1 MSDHAKLSPSK
12 RSRWA
17 LCPGSIREEAKYPD
31 TGSGPAAA
39 DGTHSHTLLEYCIQ
53 LDRFIDPMTQIGA
66 KFEDHEGEFVVHQDR
81 AERVKVAVDYIMHY
95 SAFGILPVVSESKV
109 DPAFLLGRSDLSGT
123 VDVQI
128 LAGNT
133 LELIDYKDGM
143 GVVTAEGNMQLEQ
156 YAYGVLAGYK
166 LPVNGAYPF
175 EYVKMT
181 IIQPKL
187 AMKGMKPI
195 TSHTVTV
202 RSLLDNMGTII
213 TQAAATDAPDAP
225 LVPGDSQC
233 KFCRAKGSCNA
244 LASNV
249 MKEVG
254 IMFQPV
260 VTQTLDVAQ
269 QSADKDPSTMDD
281 AQIRQIMEAAPLMR
295 QLLEGVEKEAQR
307 RLEMGQVIPGLKLV
321 NGRGSRAW
329 ALPETEMAEK
339 LIKMGIP
346 KSAVYETKLVT
357 PAKAEKLTW
366 EKKDGTKVALTERQL
381 KRMEQE
387 YVVKLAG
394 KLTVAPESDGRPAV
408 ITNAAPLFSAVDEG
422 RIAGDLTTRIEY
434 TVTNGVVQI
443 QSVEQ
448 TETLPSWLS

>member
-31 TGSGPAAA
+31 EGSGPAAA

-53 LDRFIDPMTQIGA
+53 NNRFIDPMTQIGA

-81 AERVKVAVDYIMHY
+81 AERVKVAYDYIMQA
-95 SAFGILPVVSESKV
+95 SLNGICKIISESKV

-128 LAGNT
+128 IGGDT

-143 GVVTAEGNMQLEQ
+143 GIVAAEGNMQLEQ

-166 LPVNGAYPF
+166 LPVNGDYPIKT
-175 EYVKMT
+175 VRMT

-187 AMKGMKPI
+187 ALRGMSAI
-195 TSHTVTV
+195 TSYEVPVSH
-202 RSLLDNMGTII
+202 LLANMGTII
-213 TQAAATDAPDAP
+213 AQAAATDKPDAP
-225 LVPGDSQC
+225 LVPGESQC
-233 KFCRAKGSCNA
+233 KFCRAKGSCSA

-260 VTQTLDVAQ
+260 VTETLDVAQ

-295 QLLEGVEKEAQR
+295 QLLEAVEKEALR
-307 RLEMGQVIPGLKLV
+307 RMESGQTIPGLKLV

-329 ALPETEMAEK
+329 ALPEDQMAEK
-339 LIKMGIP
+339 LVKMGIP
-346 KSAVYETKLVT
+346 KTAIYETKLVT

-366 EKKDGTKVALTERQL
+366 EKRDGTKVTLTDRQL
-381 KRMEQE
+381 QRMDQE
-387 YVVKLAG
+387 YVSKLAG

-408 ITNAAPLFSAVDEG
+408 VTNAAPLFSAV
-422 RIAGDLTTRIEY
+422 
-434 TVTNGVVQI
+434 
-443 QSVEQ
+443 
-448 TETLPSWLS
+448 ETPAELPAWLL

>member
-1 MSDHAKLSPSK
+1 VSDHAKLSPSK

-39 DGTHSHTLLEYCIQ
+39 DGTHSHTLLEHCINTF
-53 LDRFIDPMTQIGA
+53 LSDPMEQVGET
-66 KFEDHEGEFVVHQDR
+66 FTDHEGTFVVDADR
-81 AERVKVAVDYIMHY
+81 AARVKVAVNYIRERSMNGLFQIY
-95 SAFGILPVVSESKV
+95 SEQKV

-123 VDVQI
+123 VDCQI
-128 LAGNT
+128 YGPGFV
-133 LELIDYKDGM
+133 ELIDYKDGM
-143 GVVTAEGNMQLEQ
+143 GIVSAEGNLQLEQ
-156 YAYGVLAGYK
+156 YAYGVLASYK
-166 LPVNGAYPF
+166 LPVNGAYPI
-175 EYVKMT
+175 ERVKMT

-187 AMKGMKPI
+187 ALRGMPAI
-195 TSHTVTV
+195 TSHEVSV
-202 RSLLDNMGTII
+202 RSLLDTAGII
-213 TQAAATDAPDAP
+213 VVQAAATDNPDAP
-225 LVPGDSQC
+225 LVPGESQC

-281 AQIRQIMEAAPLMR
+281 AQIAQIMEAAPLMR
-295 QLLEGVEKEAQR
+295 QLLEGVEKEALR
-307 RLEMGQVIPGLKLV
+307 RLESGQTIPGLKLV

-329 ALPETEMAEK
+329 ALPEDEMAEK
-339 LIKMGIP
+339 LVKMGIP

-366 EKKDGTKVALTERQL
+366 EKKDGTKVALTDRQL

-408 ITNAAPLFSAVDEG
+408 ITNAAPLFSAVE
-422 RIAGDLTTRIEY
+422 AAPAAE
-434 TVTNGVVQI
+434 
-443 QSVEQ
+443 S
-448 TETLPSWLS
+448 LPSWLS

>member
-39 DGTHSHTLLEYCIQ
+39 DGTHSHTLLEHCIKTGEHP
-53 LDRFIDPMTQIGA
+53 LSLTGNSVV
-66 KFEDHEGEFVVHQDR
+66 DHEGSFVIDATR
-81 AERVKVAVDYIMHY
+81 AERVLVALDYVEKRVAEYNGLCQVI
-95 SAFGILPVVSESKV
+95 SETKV

-123 VDVQI
+123 VDIQI
-128 LAGNT
+128 IGGDT

-143 GVVTAEGNMQLEQ
+143 NVVTAEGNLQLEQ

-166 LPVNGAYPF
+166 LPVNGDYPI
-175 EYVKMT
+175 VTVRMT

-187 AMKGMKPI
+187 ALRGMPAI
-195 TSHTVTV
+195 TSHDVSV
-202 RSLLDNMGTII
+202 RDLLSRMGII
-213 TQAAATDAPDAP
+213 VTQAAATDAPDAP
-225 LVPGDSQC
+225 LVPGESQC
-233 KFCRAKGSCNA
+233 KFCRAKGSCSA

-260 VTQTLDVAQ
+260 VSQTLDVAQ
-269 QSADKDPSTMDD
+269 QSADKDPTTMDD
-281 AQIRQIMEAAPLMR
+281 AQIAQIMDAAPLMR
-295 QLLEGVEKEAQR
+295 QLLEGVEAEALR
-307 RLEMGQVIPGLKLV
+307 RLQAGQSIPGLKLV

-329 ALPETEMAEK
+329 ALPEEQMAEK
-339 LIKMGIP
+339 LVKMGIP
-346 KSAVYETKLVT
+346 KGAIYETKLVT

-366 EKKDGTKVALTERQL
+366 AKRDGSKVTLTERQL
-381 KRMEQE
+381 KTMETE
-387 YVVKLAG
+387 YVVKMAG

-408 ITNAAPLFSAVDEG
+408 VLNAAPLFSAV
-422 RIAGDLTTRIEY
+422 
-434 TVTNGVVQI
+434 
-443 QSVEQ
+443 
-448 TETLPSWLS
+448 ETPAELPAWLS

>member
-39 DGTHSHTLLEYCIQ
+39 DGTHSHTLLETCIKFDTTAHFYIGQ
-53 LDRFIDPMTQIGA
+53 LMT
-66 KFEDHEGEFVVHQDR
+66 DHEGTFVVDADR
-81 AERVKVAVDYIMHY
+81 ADRVQTALDYIMER
-95 SAFGILPVVSESKV
+95 SMNGLLKVISEQKV
-109 DPAFLLGRSDLSGT
+109 DPEHLLGRSDLSGT
-123 VDVQI
+123 VDCQI
-128 LAGNT
+128 MGDDW

-143 GVVTAEGNMQLEQ
+143 GIVSAEGNLQLEQ
-156 YAYGVLAGYK
+156 YAFGVLAGYK

-175 EYVKMT
+175 KTIRMT

-187 AMKGMKPI
+187 AMKGMRPI
-195 TSHTVTV
+195 TSYEV
-202 RSLLDNMGTII
+202 SLRDLMANMGTII
-213 TQAAATDAPDAP
+213 SQAAATDKPDAP
-225 LVPGDSQC
+225 LVPGESQC

-281 AQIRQIMEAAPLMR
+281 AQIAQIMEAAPLMR
-295 QLLEGVEKEAQR
+295 QLLEGVEKEALR

-329 ALPETEMAEK
+329 ALPEDDMAEK
-339 LIKMGIP
+339 LVKMGIP

-408 ITNAAPLFSAVDEG
+408 ITNAAPLFSAVE
-422 RIAGDLTTRIEY
+422 AAPAAE
-434 TVTNGVVQI
+434 
-443 QSVEQ
+443 S
-448 TETLPSWLS
+448 LPSWLS

>member
-1 MSDHAKLSPSK
+1 MSTHAKLSPSK

-53 LDRFIDPMTQIGA
+53 LDRFIDPMTQVGA
-66 KFEDHEGEFVVHQDR
+66 KFEDHEGEFVVDAGR
-81 AERVKVAVDYIMHY
+81 AERVKIAVDYIRERSMNGM
-95 SAFGILPVVSESKV
+95 FKVISEQKV
-109 DPAFLLGRSDLSGT
+109 DPEFLLGRDDLSGT
-123 VDVQI
+123 VDCQI
-128 LAGNT
+128 IGPDWI
-133 LELIDYKDGM
+133 ELIDYKDGM
-143 GVVTAEGNMQLEQ
+143 GVVSAEGNMQLEQ

-166 LPVNGAYPF
+166 LPVNGVYPF
-175 EYVKMT
+175 NTHRMT

-187 AMKGMKPI
+187 ALKGMKPI
-195 TSHTVTV
+195 TSHEVSV

-213 TQAAATDAPDAP
+213 TQAAATDKPDAP
-225 LVPGDSQC
+225 LVPGESQC

-281 AQIRQIMEAAPLMR
+281 AQIAQIMEAAPLMR
-295 QLLEGVEKEAQR
+295 QLLEGVEKEALR
-307 RLEMGQVIPGLKLV
+307 RLESGQSIPGLKLV

-329 ALPETEMAEK
+329 ALPEDDMAEK
-339 LIKMGIP
+339 LVKMGIP
-346 KSAVYETKLVT
+346 KSAVFETKLVT

-366 EKKDGTKVALTERQL
+366 EKKDGTKVALTDRQL

-408 ITNAAPLFSAVDEG
+408 ITNAAPLFSAVE
-422 RIAGDLTTRIEY
+422 AAPAAE
-434 TVTNGVVQI
+434 
-443 QSVEQ
+443 S
-448 TETLPSWLS
+448 LPSWLS

>member
-1 MSDHAKLSPSK
+1 VSDHAKLSPSK

-17 LCPGSIREEAKYPD
+17 LCPGSIREEAKYPEQD
-31 TGSGPAAA
+31 SGPAAA

-53 LDRFIDPMTQIGA
+53 NNRFIDPMTQVA
-66 KFEDHEGEFVVHQDR
+66 ATFEDHEGDFVVHQDR
-81 AERVKVAVDYIMHY
+81 AERVKVAYDYIIEQSMNGL
-95 SAFGILPVVSESKV
+95 FPVISEQKV
-109 DPAFLLGRSDLSGT
+109 DPEFLLGRKDLSGT
-123 VDVQI
+123 VDCQI
-128 LAGNT
+128 LGPDW

-143 GVVTAEGNMQLEQ
+143 GIVSAEGNMQLEQ

-166 LPVNGAYPF
+166 LPVNGAYPI

-187 AMKGMKPI
+187 ALRGMPAI

-202 RSLLDNMGTII
+202 RSLLDNAGTII
-213 TQAAATDAPDAP
+213 VQAAATDKPDAP
-225 LVPGDSQC
+225 LVPGESQC
-233 KFCRAKGSCNA
+233 KYCRAKGSCSA

-281 AQIRQIMEAAPLMR
+281 AQIAQIMEAAPLMR
-295 QLLEGVEKEAQR
+295 QLLEGVEKEALR
-307 RLEMGQVIPGLKLV
+307 RLEAGQTIPGLKLV

-329 ALPETEMAEK
+329 ALPEAEMAEK
-339 LIKMGIP
+339 LVKMGIP
-346 KSAVYETKLVT
+346 KTAVYETKLVT

-366 EKKDGTKVALTERQL
+366 EKRDGTKVTLTERQL
-381 KRMEQE
+381 QRMEQE
-387 YVVKLAG
+387 YVAKLAG
-394 KLTVAPESDGRPAV
+394 KLTVVPESDGRPAV
-408 ITNAAPLFSAVDEG
+408 IKNAAPLFSAVE
-422 RIAGDLTTRIEY
+422 TP
-434 TVTNGVVQI
+434 
-443 QSVEQ
+443 VE
-448 TETLPSWLS
+448 LPAWLS